1 MQSEKKS
8 SKVISDEL
16 QNVHLENGPPRVV
29 QSDQGGEFKGAVE
42 RVRPYEHKF
51 YTVDPS
57 IHSPKGG
64 LREARGHLDQI

>member
-8 SKVISDEL
+8 SKVIPGEL
-16 QNVHLENGPPRVV
+16 QNIYLEHEPPRVV

-42 RVRPYEHKF
+42 RLRLYEHKF